1 MMVLVSYDVSTQ
13 DKAGARRLR
22 RIAKACLNLGQRVQF
37 SVFEIELEPARWV
50 QLKAELTSII
60 EPTTDSLRFYYLGK
74 NWQNKVEHVGAKA
87 VLDLHA
93 PLIL

>member
-13 DKAGARRLR
+13 DKVGAGRLR
-22 RIAKACLNLGQRVQF
+22 KVAKACLNLGQRVQF
-37 SVFEIELEPARWV
+37 SVFEIELDPAQWV
-50 QLKAELTSII
+50 QLKAQLMSII
-60 EPTTDSLRFYYLGK
+60 DPATDSLRFYYLGK

>member
-22 RIAKACLNLGQRVQF
+22 QIAKACLNLGQRVQF

-50 QLKAELTSII
+50 QLKAELMSLI
-60 EPTTDSLRFYYLGK
+60 EPTTDSLRFYYMGK

-87 VLDLHA
+87 VLDLNA

>member
-22 RIAKACLNLGQRVQF
+22 QIAKACLNLGQRVQF

-50 QLKAELTSII
+50 QLKAELMSII
-60 EPTTDSLRFYYLGK
+60 EPTSDSLRFYYLGK
-74 NWQNKVEHVGAKA
+74 NWQNKVEHIGAKA
-87 VLDLHA
+87 VLDLNA
-93 PLIL
+93 PLVL

>member
-13 DKAGARRLR
+13 DKAGAKRLR
-22 RIAKACLNLGQRVQF
+22 QIAKACLNLGQRVQF
-37 SVFEIELEPARWV
+37 SVFEIELEPAQWV
-50 QLKAELTSII
+50 QLKGNLMSII
-60 EPTTDSLRFYYLGK
+60 EPTSDSLRFYYLGK

-87 VLDLHA
+87 VLDLNA